1 MAHDDAGTPVTLPA
15 SFTVE
20 WALSLTEKLDAAS
33 QHGNPAAL
41 RAVLPVEVLIGL
53 WQAATT
59 VLAAEPTLLEV
70 SRWTTRD
77 MCKESGTFLTR
88 SHL

>member
-1 MAHDDAGTPVTLPA
+1 MAHDDAATPVTIPA
-15 SFTVE
+15 LYTVE
-20 WALSLTEKLDAAS
+20 WARSLTEKLDAAS
-33 QHGNPAAL
+33 QHGDPAAL

-70 SRWTTRD
+70 SKWTKRD
-77 MCKESGTFLTR
+77 KCK
-88 SHL
+88 